1 MTLLGDETPGT
12 LGHPADSLVRRD
24 RSQAVE
30 GIASG
35 AWRSFF
41 RERVAPLLI
50 VAPVVATTLV
60 FVYVFIV
67 LTVLISLSDWSP
79 VHMAGGFSS
88 PLLRNYTVLFS
99 NPRFQADLR
108 NTVVFTVLFLAGSV
122 GLGLALALLVD
133 KYIPGRALFRAIFLF
148 PYAISFIV
156 TGVAW
161 RWMFNPESGVN
172 ALIDGAGVNRV
183 LAIAGLGPFKPGW
196 LTDPTVWPLLNDALA
211 RLFPSVARLQVDI
224 GVPVALIAVAIAAAW
239 QLSGFA
245 MATFLAGLGTIPE
258 HIKEAA
264 MIDNASGWT
273 YFRKII
279 WPMLAPFTVI
289 NLIILGHVSLKIFDL
304 IFAMSGP
311 GPGFATDVPGI
322 FVFEIT
328 FRALRYGVG
337 AAGSVVM
344 LAMVA
349 VLVVPYL
356 VRTTREAT

>member
-1 MTLLGDETPGT
+1 VTSLDHHAQGGRGHLGTAAKEHSA
-12 LGHPADSLVRRD
+12 LRSRRVWI
-24 RSQAVE
+24 R
-30 GIASG
+30 
-35 AWRSFF
+35 FF

-50 VAPVVATTLV
+50 VAPVIATTLV

-79 VHMAGGFSS
+79 IHMGGGFTT
-88 PLLRNYTVLFS
+88 PIFRNYSALFS

-108 NTVVFTVLFLAGSV
+108 NTIIFTVLFLTGSV
-122 GLGLALALLVD
+122 GLGLVLALLVD
-133 KYIPGRALFRAIFLF
+133 KYIPGRALFRAVFLF

-161 RWMFNPESGVN
+161 RWMFNPDSGVN
-172 ALIDGAGVNRV
+172 VLVDGMGFNRLLAL
-183 LAIAGLGPFKPGW
+183 LGLGPFKPGW
-196 LTDPTVWPLLNDALA
+196 LTDPTVWPPLNDALSSV
-211 RLFPSVARLQVDI
+211 FPSIASVQFDI
-224 GVPVALIAVAIAAAW
+224 GIPVALIAVAIAAAW

-245 MATFLAGLGTIPE
+245 MATFLAGLGTIPA

-264 MIDNASGWT
+264 LIDNASGWT
-273 YFRKII
+273 YFRKIT
-279 WPMLAPFTVI
+279 WPMLAPFTVV

-344 LAMVA
+344 LLMVA
-349 VLVVPYL
+349 AVVVPYL
-356 VRTTREAT
+356 ARTMREAE